1 MALGKK
7 KIKNVKRKKTKQKVV
22 YCAWKFTTYFWKK
35 KRWYDEIDLE
45 EEDKTTGQ

>member
-7 KIKNVKRKKTKQKVV
+7 KIKNVKKKKQKTKGGILCLEV
-22 YCAWKFTTYFWKK
+22 TTYFWKK

-45 EEDKTTGQ
+45 EEDKTMGQ